1 MNKTPNHNIA
11 IMLATFNGA
20 SYIEEQIESIL
31 AQSNH
36 DWMLYIRDDGS
47 IDGTVEIIERYAR
60 LHEDKIKFI
69 TDDGLVCGSSKSNF
83 AAIHRWVTQNCP
95 SRYYMFSDQ
104 DDFWLPNKIELTLNK
119 MSECESDNAGPI
131 LVHTDLEVVD
141 RDLKTIGDSF
151 IKYRALNPNVTDL
164 AHLLIQNNVTGC
176 TMCWNDQLNSYLDLS
191 NPAVAMHDWWITL
204 AAAAFGEIEFVPV
217 STIKYRQ
224 HGNNVVGATR
234 VNTLGF
240 ILKRLC
246 GSARVRETIN
256 LAFDQARA
264 FYDCFSGAL
273 AESDLRDLSDF
284 ISIPSMNKL
293 KRVSR
298 VISGGFLKQGFV
310 QIIGELIYV

>member
-1 MNKTPNHNIA
+1 MNNTPNRNIA

-47 IDGTVEIIERYAR
+47 VDGTVEIIERYAR

-69 TDDGLVCGSSKSNF
+69 TNDGLVCGSSKSNF

-104 DDFWLPNKIELTLNK
+104 DDFWLPNKIELTLSK
-119 MSECESDNAGPI
+119 MSECESDYAGPI

-151 IKYRALNPNVTDL
+151 IKYRALNPSVTDL
-164 AHLLIQNNVTGC
+164 SHLLIQNNVTGC

-204 AAAAFGEIEFVPV
+204 AAAAFGKIEFVPA

-240 ILKRLC
+240 ILKRLA
-246 GSARVRETIN
+246 GSAHVRETLN
-256 LAFDQARA
+256 LAFDQAEA
-264 FYDCFSGAL
+264 FKNLYKK
-273 AESDLRDLSDF
+273 ELSLSQHNLLQSF
-284 ISIPSMNKL
+284 INIRYHRKI
-293 KRVSR
+293 SR
-298 VISGGFLKQGFV
+298 ILSAYSNGFLKQGIV
-310 QIIGELIYV
+310 QILGELIYI